1 MNVKKQDTVTSE
13 DLLTLEEIE
22 KILRNTRN
30 ARDQAMLYS
39 LFEGALRPEELL
51 TMKVGSVEFRNG
63 YCLLSVNGKTGHRR
77 ITVVLAYRALLNW
90 LDQHPYRSDPNAPLW
105 VSLSTNGDQRRLHYS
120 TFREIVKNTAKKAG
134 ITKRV
139 WGYLFRHT
147 YLTDLAKKFTE
158 AQLKGFAGWTQS
170 SKMAGRYVHLSG
182 RDNEDAVLILHG
194 IKNPEEQNGTLT
206 LRACPNCGEK
216 NEPATIRC
224 IRCGLILDQ
233 KMAYE
238 LRNEE
243 EKKREQMLNRI
254 ENLEKLVLSV
264 LNQKASV

>member
-1 MNVKKQDTVTSE
+1 MGFPLNERRPTPTA
-13 DLLTLEEIE
+13 LLHLSRDSQ
-22 KILRNTRN
+22 KYGQKSRNH
-30 ARDQAMLYS
+30 QKS
-39 LFEGALRPEELL
+39 LG
-51 TMKVGSVEFRNG
+51 
-63 YCLLSVNGKTGHRR
+63 LSVQTHILDRPGQKIHGG
-77 ITVVLAYRALLNW
+77 TVERLRW
-90 LDQHPYRSDPNAPLW
+90 LD
-105 VSLSTNGDQRRLHYS
+105 T
-120 TFREIVKNTAKKAG
+120 IIKN
-134 ITKRV
+134 
-139 WGYLFRHT
+139 
-147 YLTDLAKKFTE
+147 
-158 AQLKGFAGWTQS
+158 GWTLCS
-170 SKMAGRYVHLSG
+170 PFG